1 MTRVVHLRSGQGLY
15 GAERSLLA
23 LAAATEAP
31 FEPVVVSLVRPGR
44 EDVLGPAANAL
55 GVRAERVEARGR
67 LSPSALGPLV
77 RLARGGLLHA

>member
-1 MTRVVHLRSGQGLY
+1 MTRVLHLRSGQGLY

-44 EDVLGPAANAL
+44 EDTLGLAATEANL
-55 GVRAERVEARGR
+55 HDPVVREMY
-67 LSPSALGPLV
+67 
-77 RLARGGLLHA
+77 LHEVIRRREHAIAA